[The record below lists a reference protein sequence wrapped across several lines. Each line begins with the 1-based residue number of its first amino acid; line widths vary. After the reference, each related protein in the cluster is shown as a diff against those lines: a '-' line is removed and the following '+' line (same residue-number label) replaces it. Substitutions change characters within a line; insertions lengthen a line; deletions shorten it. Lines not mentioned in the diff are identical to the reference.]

1 MMKPYYEK
9 IDVLKTPYEAFSYT
23 LTPDNGI
30 AAHWHYYME
39 VIYFKS
45 GCGLIGDG
53 TLETPVEEGQIA
65 VFPPKR
71 IHSIRGKSACS
82 EYLVLKFDP
91 YLFGN
96 AGLGVADFGTLFE
109 CAAADPD
116 VPMILT
122 REMLRSAEYGACFE
136 KIIEE
141 LQARRYGYS
150 LEIRC
155 RTVSLLLGMIR
166 IWRDQGFDTDRALTL
181 HSDLRR
187 LSAYIY
193 DHAGESL
200 EVEQLAENCHMSY
213 SYFARMFREV
223 YGRSCS
229 EYISYVRVNKVRE
242 MLQFT
247 DSDLDYISHDCGFA
261 DCSHMIRVFRKSE
274 GITPGKYRKMLSRRT
289 DEDE

>member
-1 MMKPYYEK
+1 MKPYYEK
-9 IDVLKTPYEAFSYT
+9 IDVLKMPYEAFSYT

-39 VIYFKS
+39 VIYFRN

-53 TLETPVEEGQIA
+53 TCETPVRGGQIA

-71 IHSIRGKSACS
+71 VHSIRGKSAFS
-82 EYLVLKFDP
+82 EYMVLKFDP
-91 YLFGN
+91 YLFGS

-109 CAAADPD
+109 CAEADPAA
-116 VPMILT
+116 PMILT
-122 REMLRSAEYGACFE
+122 QTMLQETEPGVYFE

-155 RTVSLLLGMIR
+155 QTISLLLEIIR
-166 IWRDQGFDTDRALTL
+166 IWRNQGFDTDRAFTL
-181 HSDLRR
+181 SNELRS

-193 DHAGESL
+193 DHAGDSL
-200 EVEQLAENCHMSY
+200 EVEQLAEKCHMSY

-229 EYISYVRVNKVRE
+229 GYISYVRVNKVRE

-247 DSDLDYISHDCGFA
+247 DFDLDYISHDCGFA

-274 GITPGKYRKMLSRRT
+274 GITPGKYRKMVSRKA
-289 DEDE
+289 DENQ